1 MSNLMEQYVHY
12 HNSLQEINRRA
23 KEEPAAFA
31 EESESVYRA
40 ELMRI
45 AEKAARET
53 GDCRIVLLAGPSA
66 SGKTTTASLLLD
78 CLRRSGVS
86 SYVFS
91 LDNFYLSEEES
102 PRHADGTPDL
112 DAVHASFFDGNPAEM
127 AHTFGHD
134 SPVLVFGQKPV
145 TNFCT
150 QVCCIGIMK
159 TYQSAHFLFLFND
172 INEVPTGTR
181 NSEHGAQK
189 CFFFF
194 RSQKCDEREPFLQV
208 LAVQMNGIVYFL

>member
-102 PRHADGTPDL
+102 PRHADGTPDFESFYAL
-112 DAVHASFFDGNPAEM
+112 D
-127 AHTFGHD
+127 
-134 SPVLVFGQKPV
+134 
-145 TNFCT
+145 
-150 QVCCIGIMK
+150 I
-159 TYQSAHFLFLFND
+159 
-172 INEVPTGTR
+172 
-181 NSEHGAQK
+181 
-189 CFFFF
+189 
-194 RSQKCDEREPFLQV
+194 
-208 LAVQMNGIVYFL
+208 